1 MILSPLI
8 FPDSTYEKELVA
20 QNKMIFVNITLTL
33 RQLKYKQNN
42 RITAMTIE
50 LFQGLKGEVSLYH

>member
-1 MILSPLI
+1 VILSPLI